1 MRVIKTFEGIKD
13 NSNINVK
20 IADDDAT
27 IKFQRIW
34 TDLDYFVYLESQTQ
48 VYCENK

>member
-13 NSNINVK
+13 NFNINVK

-34 TDLDYFVYLESQTQ
+34 SNLEYFKSMFMARTKIQI
-48 VYCENK
+48 